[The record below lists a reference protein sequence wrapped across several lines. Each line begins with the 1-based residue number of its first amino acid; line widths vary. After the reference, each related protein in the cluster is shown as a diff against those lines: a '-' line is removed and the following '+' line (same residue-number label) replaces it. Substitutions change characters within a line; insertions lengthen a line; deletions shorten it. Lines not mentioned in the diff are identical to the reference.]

1 MEISEIKTNL
11 SYRFNK
17 SKESLETDLS
27 NSLWVTD
34 VVYTYN
40 QLDKNSQININENS
54 DNISALELARST
66 IKVEYDDELR
76 TLSKLFGISVSV
88 EKWMVTIQKISKEKL
103 YLFLIINLKNGNY
116 SIRGWNEEKALYI
129 LYEFILENLDSS
141 NNSTHTIRQEI

>member
-17 SKESLETDLS
+17 SKKSLETDLS

-34 VVYTYN
+34 VVDTYN
-40 QLDKNSQININENS
+40 QLDKNSQININKNS
-54 DNISALELARST
+54 DNISDLELARST

-88 EKWMVTIQKISKEKL
+88 KKMNGYNSKN
-103 YLFLIINLKNGNY
+103 F
-116 SIRGWNEEKALYI
+116 
-129 LYEFILENLDSS
+129 
-141 NNSTHTIRQEI
+141 